1 MDKHKTPNDTLTIMT
16 NIVLPSETNYL
27 ENMFGG
33 ELLSRM
39 DKACSI
45 SARRHA
51 ETHRVVT
58 ASVNQVSFIHPIPVG
73 SIVKIEAKV
82 SRAFN
87 SSMEIISD
95 VWLEDPTTGE
105 TIKTNQ
111 GIYTFVAVN
120 EENKPI
126 PVPPIVP
133 QSVEEHE
140 RYDAALRRKQLSLVV
155 AKRMSPNDATE
166 LKALFYPNLETEGE

>member
-1 MDKHKTPNDTLTIMT
+1 MDKIKTPNDSLTVMT

-27 ENMFGG
+27 DNMFGG

-51 ETHRVVT
+51 QTHRVVT
-58 ASVNQVSFIHPIPVG
+58 ASVNQVSFIQPIPVG

-95 VWLEDPTTGE
+95 VWLDDPETGE

-111 GIYTFVAVN
+111 GIYTFVAVD
-120 EENKPI
+120 EKNKPVQI
-126 PVPPIVP
+126 PQIEP
-133 QSVEEHE
+133 QSLEEKE
-140 RYDAALRRKQLSLVV
+140 RYEAALRRKQLSLVI
-155 AKRMSPNDATE
+155 AKRMTPDEATE
-166 LKALFYPNLETEGE
+166 LKALFYPEIEKEA

>member
-1 MDKHKTPNDTLTIMT
+1 MDKIKTPNDSLTVMT

-27 ENMFGG
+27 DNMFGG

-51 ETHRVVT
+51 QTHRVVT
-58 ASVNQVSFIHPIPVG
+58 ASVNQVSFIQPIPVG

-95 VWLEDPTTGE
+95 VWLDDPETGQ

-111 GIYTFVAVN
+111 GIYTFVAVDDK
-120 EENKPI
+120 NKPVQI
-126 PVPPIVP
+126 PQIEP
-133 QSVEEHE
+133 QSQEEIE
-140 RYDAALRRKQLSLVV
+140 RYDAALRRKQLSLVI
-155 AKRMSPNDATE
+155 AKRMTPDEATE
-166 LKALFYPNLETEGE
+166 LKALFYPEIEKEA

>member
-1 MDKHKTPNDTLTIMT
+1 MDKVKTPNDSLTIMT

-27 ENMFGG
+27 NNMFGG

-45 SARRHA
+45 AARRHA

-58 ASVNQVSFIHPIPVG
+58 ASVNQVSFLHPIPVG

-87 SSMEIISD
+87 SSMEIIAD
-95 VWLEDPTTGE
+95 TWWEEPTSGE
-105 TIKTNQ
+105 IIKTNE
-111 GIYTFVAVN
+111 GILTFVAVDDN
-120 EENKPI
+120 NKPI
-126 PVPPIVP
+126 RVPKIEP
-133 QSVEEHE
+133 QSQLEKD
-140 RYDAALRRKQLSLVV
+140 RYNAALRRKQLSLVV
-155 AKRMSPNDATE
+155 SKRMSPYDATE
-166 LKALFYPNLETEGE
+166 LKALFSNDKEKI

>member
-1 MDKHKTPNDTLTIMT
+1 MDKIKTPNGSLTIMT

-27 ENMFGG
+27 DNMFGG

-45 SARRHA
+45 AARRHA

-58 ASVNQVSFIHPIPVG
+58 ASVNQVSFLHPIPVG

-82 SRAFN
+82 SRAFT

-95 VWLEDPTTGE
+95 VWLDNPETGE

-111 GIYTFVAVN
+111 GIYTFVAVDAN
-120 EENKPI
+120 NKPI
-126 PVPPIVP
+126 QVPKLEPHS
-133 QSVEEHE
+133 QEEKD
-140 RYDAALRRKQLSLVV
+140 RYEAALRRKQLSLVI
-155 AKRMSPNDATE
+155 AKKMSPDDAVE
-166 LKALFYPNLETEGE
+166 LKKLFYPNLEG

>member
-1 MDKHKTPNDTLTIMT
+1 MDKIKTPNDSLTIMT

-27 ENMFGG
+27 DNMFGG
-33 ELLSRM
+33 ELLARM

-45 SARRHA
+45 AARRHA

-82 SRAFN
+82 SRAFT

-95 VWLEDPTTGE
+95 VWLEDPQSGE
-105 TIKTNQ
+105 KIKTNQ
-111 GIYTFVAVN
+111 GIYTFVAVDDK
-120 EENKPI
+120 NKP
-126 PVPPIVP
+126 VKVARLEP
-133 QSVEEHE
+133 QSQEEKN
-140 RYDAALRRKQLSLVV
+140 RYDAALRRKQLSLVI
-155 AKRMSPNDATE
+155 AKRMSPDDATE
-166 LKALFYPNLETEGE
+166 LKALFYPELEK

>member
-1 MDKHKTPNDTLTIMT
+1 MDKIKTPNDSLTIMT

-33 ELLSRM
+33 ELLARM

-95 VWLEDPTTGE
+95 VWLDNPETGE

-111 GIYTFVAVN
+111 GIYTFVAVDAN
-120 EENKPI
+120 NKPVKI
-126 PVPPIVP
+126 PKLEP
-133 QSVEEHE
+133 QSQEEKD
-140 RYDAALRRKQLSLVV
+140 RFDAALRRKQLSLVI
-155 AKRMSPNDATE
+155 AKRMTPDDATE
-166 LKALFYPNLETEGE
+166 LKKLFYPELAENES

>member
-1 MDKHKTPNDTLTIMT
+1 MDKIKTPQDSLTIMT

-39 DKACSI
+39 DRACSI
-45 SARRHA
+45 AAQRHA
-51 ETHRVVT
+51 ETQRVVT
-58 ASVNQVSFIHPIPVG
+58 ASVNQVSFLHPIPIG

-82 SRAFN
+82 SRAFT
-87 SSMEIISD
+87 SSMEVIAD
-95 VWLEDPTTGE
+95 TWLEHPETGE
-105 TIKTNQ
+105 RIKTNQ

-120 EENKPI
+120 KLNKPI
-126 PVPPIVP
+126 EVPRLQP
-133 QSVEEHE
+133 QSQEEKE

-155 AKRMSPNDATE
+155 AKKMDPNDATE
-166 LKALFYPNLETEGE
+166 LKALFYPDLEK

>member
-1 MDKHKTPNDTLTIMT
+1 MDKIKTPNDSLTVMT
-16 NIVLPSETNYL
+16 NNVLPSETNYL
-27 ENMFGG
+27 DNMFGG

-51 ETHRVVT
+51 QTHRVVT
-58 ASVNQVSFIHPIPVG
+58 ASVNQVSFIQPIPVG

-95 VWLEDPTTGE
+95 VWLDDPETGE

-111 GIYTFVAVN
+111 GIYTFVAVD
-120 EENKPI
+120 EKNKPVQI
-126 PVPPIVP
+126 PQIEP
-133 QSVEEHE
+133 QSQEEKE
-140 RYDAALRRKQLSLVV
+140 RYEAALRRKQLSLVI
-155 AKRMSPNDATE
+155 AKRMTPDEATE
-166 LKALFYPNLETEGE
+166 LKALFYPEIEKEA